1 VQIEKFATTIADGN
15 QVAKSKANKIVGRN
29 RTTINTKMTHALQEL
44 TLLIA
49 IKNHDPLMVGEA
61 FLKQTGIIPSE
72 WQLAREPY
80 LSQQA
85 TQLVFNN
92 GVSITAEPERVIF
105 TQSLADCEPSTIEI
119 SKIASSYATILKKAD
134 YQGIGI
140 NFRSFIPQP
149 NNAAAQA
156 YLSQHILAPA
166 SWQQIGEAPVRANI
180 NLNFSLSGRQLT
192 LSINPAAIQ
201 FPERELMPVILF
213 GGNFSYQLD
222 ANDKLTQLTNILARW
237 QTDLT
242 EYQQIIDRHFLG
254 NARPAVITES
264 LPSTMDITEMTI
276 ENAPIL
282 SPLLATVAR

>member
-15 QVAKSKANKIVGRN
+15 KVAKSKANKIVGRN